1 MLSPTEKGIY
11 IDLLSFYYSVERPIT
26 KEECRR
32 IARAYAD
39 EDAQAMQYVLQ
50 THFIDD
56 GEVYR
61 HEKCEK
67 VIADAKALIEKKRKA
82 SQARWNKARSESRT
96 NFVEQNSFNKDS
108 LEYSD
113 EDARA
118 YADEDASGNANGML
132 TINHKP
138 ITKNIYNPNKEQTEI
153 CNEEPACESGVSF
166 EDSIYEQADALALNQ
181 TTEVVSDPDAVV
193 NPIQVMGLARMH
205 GIKGQ
210 RDHELNELCAKGI
223 LTVDNTRQC
232 IRITKKS
239 QKGWRYLVGV
249 MKNAVYEPSQ
259 YHTDEY
265 IRREREAFEARI
277 DENKV
282 FE

>member
-82 SQARWNKARSESRT
+82 SQVRWNKARSESRT
-96 NFVEQNSFNKDS
+96 NLVEQNSFNKDS
-108 LEYSD
+108 LEHSD

-138 ITKNIYNPNKEQTEI
+138 INISTDVDIKEKYKKEKVQAKKSKATVDK
-153 CNEEPACESGVSF
+153 PDGVS
-166 EDSIYEQADALALNQ
+166 EQVWNDYLLNRK
-181 TTEVVSDPDAVV
+181 D
-193 NPIQVMGLARMH
+193 
-205 GIKGQ
+205 KG
-210 RDHELNELCAKGI
+210 A
-223 LTVDNTRQC
+223 
-232 IRITKKS
+232 
-239 QKGWRYLVGV
+239 
-249 MKNAVYEPSQ
+249 
-259 YHTDEY
+259 
-265 IRREREAFEARI
+265 
-277 DENKV
+277 
-282 FE
+282 

>member
-32 IARAYAD
+32 IARAYTD

-50 THFIDD
+50 THFIED

-82 SQARWNKARSESRT
+82 SQTRWNKARSESRT

-108 LEYSD
+108 LEHS
-113 EDARA
+113 
-118 YADEDASGNANGML
+118 DEDASGNANGML

-138 ITKNIYNPNKEQTEI
+138 INISTDVDIKEKYKKEKEKPKSKRTKLAEQPPIVTDQTW
-153 CNEEPACESGVSF
+153 NDF
-166 EDSIYEQADALALNQ
+166 QAVRKAKHAPLTVTALNGIVKQ
-181 TTEVVSDPDAVV
+181 AEEAGITLEEALKVCCERGWQSFKEEWYFNIRQSNNRPMPRSKSSELFEEEWNQPDYYGD
-193 NPIQVMGLARMH
+193 IG
-205 GIKGQ
+205 GK
-210 RDHELNELCAKGI
+210 I
-223 LTVDNTRQC
+223 L
-232 IRITKKS
+232 
-239 QKGWRYLVGV
+239 
-249 MKNAVYEPSQ
+249 
-259 YHTDEY
+259 
-265 IRREREAFEARI
+265 
-277 DENKV
+277 
-282 FE
+282 